1 MKPITALV
9 IDGPAEGQI
18 ITTDR
23 DRIMAYEPT
32 PDLTGTGYVL
42 PPLPITYAAQR
53 FRIAGRMWNVLT
65 TAPRPDLIDGNRV
78 LLALI
83 DGDPQDNRR
92 CEVVA

>member
-23 DRIMAYEPT
+23 DRIMAYEQPT
-32 PDLTGTGYVL
+32 PDPTGTGYVQAR
-42 PPLPITYAAQR
+42 PVTYTAQR

>member
-23 DRIMAYEPT
+23 DRIMAYEQPT
-32 PDLTGTGYVL
+32 PDPTGSGYVQAR
-42 PPLPITYAAQR
+42 PITYTAQR
-53 FRIAGRMWNVLT
+53 FRIAGRMWNVL
-65 TAPRPDLIDGNRV
+65 ASHPDQVSADRV

-92 CEVVA
+92 CEVVS